1 VIFVLFLATGGVDV
15 TLDIRAD
22 EALPQQHRDIFV
34 D

>member
-15 TLDIRAD
+15 ALDVRTD
-22 EALPQQHRDIFV
+22 QALPQQNRDIFV